1 LRRYLFLKVDDAA
14 GGKPSSETNNL
25 TRAFPNLKIHVEW
38 RTPFPPFPYTANNT
52 SSNRL
57 RTLHIHAPLNAR
69 ALHLVLLSMLRKP
82 QPRSGRSYVDMEA
95 DNDIDS
101 VMLHPL
107 GHLSGSTSSFP
118 DRRYRIKSA
127 NALTI
132 LLEDGDWS
140 RQRALDGLKNILF
153 MLTRDNPSPPQPGN
167 AGRGEVETGM
177 KTVDLHFPDMHP
189 RYMFS
194 WLQFVSEQAV
204 ADSPS

>member
-25 TRAFPNLKIHVEW
+25 TRAFPNIKIHVEW
-38 RTPFPPFPYTANNT
+38 RAPVPYSANI
-52 SSNRL
+52 SPDRM

-82 QPRSGRSYVDMEA
+82 QPRSSRPYVNMGPA
-95 DNDIDS
+95 NDIDS

-153 MLTRDNPSPPQPGN
+153 MLTRDSPNPSQPGN
-167 AGRGEVETGM
+167 APRGDAESAM
-177 KTVDLHFPDMHP
+177 KTFDLHFPDMHP
-189 RYMFS
+189 RYVFS
-194 WLQFVSEQAV
+194 WLQFVSTRAV